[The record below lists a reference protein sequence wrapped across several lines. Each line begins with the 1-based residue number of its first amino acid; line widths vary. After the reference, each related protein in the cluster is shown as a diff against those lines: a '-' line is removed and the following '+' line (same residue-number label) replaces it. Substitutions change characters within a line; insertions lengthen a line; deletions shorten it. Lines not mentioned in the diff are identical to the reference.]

1 MARPPEDRNVRVIA
15 ELERRALQHRSPAD
29 RLSDAIVR
37 ITGTGSFAAANLV
50 AFAAWILAN
59 AVVLRQPF
67 DPYPFNFLTLVVS
80 LEAIFLA
87 IFVLMSQN
95 RMTREADRRAQ
106 LDLQVDM
113 LAEQELTTMLHM
125 LHAVCEKLQ
134 VQVPVSSERMH
145 QLLHETDVNKL
156 ASAIENHVPDAFAPK
171 PGAKTASHAPRRAR

>member
-1 MARPPEDRNVRVIA
+1 MTKTEDRNIHVIA
-15 ELERRALQHRSPAD
+15 ELERRALLRRSAAD

-37 ITGTGSFAAANLV
+37 ATGSGSFAAGNLV

-59 AVVLRQPF
+59 TVGLRKPF

-95 RMTREADRRAQ
+95 RMTRAADRRAQ

-125 LHAVCEKLQ
+125 LHALCEKLQ
-134 VQVPVSSERMH
+134 VKIPISGERLH

-156 ASAIENHVPDAFAPK
+156 A
-171 PGAKTASHAPRRAR
+171 TALEKLPET